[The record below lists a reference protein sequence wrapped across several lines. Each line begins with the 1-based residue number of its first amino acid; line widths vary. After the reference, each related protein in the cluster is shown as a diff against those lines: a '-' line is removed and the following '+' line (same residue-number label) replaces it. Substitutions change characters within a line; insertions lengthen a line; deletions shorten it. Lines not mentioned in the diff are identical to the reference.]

1 MNSLRHI
8 KFAVAIA
15 VALGSVACKS
25 PTAGDSHADGEA
37 DEHSADTNEA
47 EGTEHVEGSVVL
59 TEEAA
64 SRVKIRTQLVEESAL
79 SGVLATTGRVDF
91 NQDRLAHVSPRVPGR
106 VHRVYASLGETV
118 KVGQRLVVIDSI
130 ELGKAKSAF
139 LQAKAQ
145 LALARTTL
153 EREEDLRKDQITSE
167 QSVLEARTA
176 HQSVRAAFQ
185 SARQN
190 LLLLGLGAKQID
202 KLSNDSSTTAL
213 YPLST
218 PIAGTVVEKHVV
230 LGEVVSPEKNLYTV
244 ADLSDVWVWIDVYER
259 DLANVHLED
268 DVILRADAIP
278 GRTFQGAI
286 TYIRSQVDPDTR
298 TVRARVDVP
307 NPGAALRAGMFVDVT
322 ITDPHAR
329 EGEVTAKTMV
339 VPSTAVQRDGDEFVV
354 FVPDG
359 TNRYLRREVRVGR
372 RTDESTEILSGVSP
386 GESVVVEGAF
396 ILKSEAAKDSLGG
409 GHEH

>member
-1 MNSLRHI
+1 M
-8 KFAVAIA
+8 
-15 VALGSVACKS
+15 
-25 PTAGDSHADGEA
+25 
-37 DEHSADTNEA
+37 
-47 EGTEHVEGSVVL
+47 
-59 TEEAA
+59 
-64 SRVKIRTQLVEESAL
+64 
-79 SGVLATTGRVDF
+79 
-91 NQDRLAHVSPRVPGR
+91 
-106 VHRVYASLGETV
+106 
-118 KVGQRLVVIDSI
+118 
-130 ELGKAKSAF
+130 
-139 LQAKAQ
+139 
-145 LALARTTL
+145 
-153 EREEDLRKDQITSE
+153 
-167 QSVLEARTA
+167 
-176 HQSVRAAFQ
+176 
-185 SARQN
+185 
-190 LLLLGLGAKQID
+190 
-202 KLSNDSSTTAL
+202 
-213 YPLST
+213 
-218 PIAGTVVEKHVV
+218 V